1 MRLCDTHCHL
11 NLDAYDGD
19 RDLVIARAEEA
30 GVGRFLVIGF
40 DLESSLRAVELA
52 ARPNLR
58 AAIGIHPESGLEWM
72 PEIRDRLTSLFRSH
86 ADCIAAYGEIGL
98 DYHWETLPRDRQQAI
113 FQEQIAFA
121 AELSPALTLIIHC
134 RDAFE
139 DVLAVLRGSGT
150 PNPIVMHC
158 FTGDRKDA
166 EACLEIGCFLG
177 IGGVVTYK
185 KSEAVRDAVAAAPLD
200 RLILETDCPY
210 LAPQPWRGKRNE
222 PAYVTAVADVV
233 ASVRGISVEDL
244 AAATSA
250 TAGRLFRW

>member
-19 RDLVIARAEEA
+19 RDTVIARAQEA
-30 GVGRFLVIGF
+30 GVDRFLVIGF
-40 DLESSLRAVELA
+40 DLASSLRAAELA

-58 AAIGIHPESGLEWM
+58 AAIGIHPESGLEWTA
-72 PEIRDRLTSLFRSH
+72 ETRDLLAALFHSQPDR
-86 ADCIAAYGEIGL
+86 IAAYGEIGL
-98 DYHWETLPRDRQQAI
+98 DYHWETVPRDRQQAI

-121 AELSPALTLIIHC
+121 AELSSGLPLIIHC
-134 RDAFE
+134 RDAFD
-139 DVLAVLRGSGT
+139 DVLAVLRRSKT

-158 FTGDRKDA
+158 FTGNPRDA
-166 EACLEIGCFLG
+166 EACLELGCYLG

-185 KSEAVRDAVAAAPLD
+185 KSDAVREAVATAPLD

-222 PAYVTAVADVV
+222 PAYVTAVAEVV
-233 ASVRGISVEDL
+233 ASVRGISAEDL
-244 AAATSA
+244 AAATTA
-250 TAGRLFRW
+250 TADRLFRW